1 MIANMFI
8 NNQNDVEDFFVVV
21 EINNKFRYSWMKIVF
36 INNFF
41 YQWNEWRTLNES
53 VFFYCIFKFNLIYFK
68 RAFNVGVS

>member
-53 VFFYCIFKFNLIYFK
+53 VFFI
-68 RAFNVGVS
+68 AFLNSI